1 MKSTDKI
8 VQKFNEKLALE
19 YMQRALNEGRGEGD
33 GLADYLEKE
42 LGIRRPERTAEVL
55 RKVAE
60 RERRSTEKYLNG
72 LAAIATEAAVAAP
85 AFVPI
90 AFKFAGHYVDALIQK
105 VENSDNPKMKPAQK
119 WLRTH
124 KDDLLAELQY

>member
-1 MKSTDKI
+1 MNPVKTA
-8 VQKFNEKLALE
+8 QKYNDVLAE
-19 YMQRALNEGRGEGD
+19 DYIQRALREGRSEED
-33 GLADYLEKE
+33 GFDDYLEKE
-42 LGIRRPERTAEVL
+42 LGIRRPEKTDEVL
-55 RKVAE
+55 REVAE
-60 RERRSTEKYLNG
+60 MERRSTEKFLNG

-90 AFKFAGHYVDALIQK
+90 AFKFAGSHIDALIQK